1 MASEPHPH
9 HASLRNYLLVWAAL
23 IVLTLSTVGLTYLD
37 LGEWHTPVGVAIAVM
52 KAVLIV
58 LFFMHALESG
68 KQVWMVIAVVVLFLA
83 ILYAFTLADY
93 ASRTLDNGVRDPA
106 PRRAAPAAPGPH

>member
-1 MASEPHPH
+1 MAAEPHPH
-9 HASLRNYLLVWAAL
+9 HASSMRTYLLVWAAL

-37 LGEWHTPVGVAIAVM
+37 LGEWHTPVGLLIAVT

-68 KQVWMVIAVVVLFLA
+68 KLVWMVISVAVLFLA
-83 ILYAFTLADY
+83 ILYSLTFADV
-93 ASRTLDNGVRDPA
+93 ATRALDDAVRDPA
-106 PRRAAPAAPGPH
+106 PHSARP